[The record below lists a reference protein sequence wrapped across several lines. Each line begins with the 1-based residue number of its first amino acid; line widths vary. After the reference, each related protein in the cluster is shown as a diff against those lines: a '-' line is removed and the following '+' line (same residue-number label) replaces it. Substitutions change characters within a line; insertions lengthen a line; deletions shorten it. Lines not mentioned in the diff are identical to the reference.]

1 MIYFDHSATSY
12 PKPECVKRAVYESFD
27 TYGNAGRGTYALSLQ
42 ASRLIY
48 KTREYCKTFFDAPQ
62 HAPVVF
68 TSGAT
73 ESLNIII
80 KGMLQSSDHVITT
93 TLEHNS
99 VLRPLY
105 DMQKHGVELS
115 FLSCDDEGVL
125 NIEQIEEQIQNNTKM
140 LICTHA
146 SNITGNVNDVKAIGE
161 ICHKH
166 DIIFVVDAAQS
177 AGHYP
182 FSMIEDG
189 IDILCFSGHKG
200 LLSPTGIGGII
211 MKQEYIIQP
220 FISGGTGFD
229 SFSKQQPSTLPERL
243 EAGTMPIHAI
253 AGLYAGLKYIHAI
266 GVEHI
271 HKKEIELATL
281 FYERL
286 IQFPDVRVIGD
297 FKSSQRCA
305 IVSFIID
312 GYTSDEIVD
321 ILSNEY
327 DIAVRGGAH
336 CAPLIHEHFHTTKTG
351 LIRFSFGYENTEKEV
366 NTALDALRQ
375 IVSEHI

>member
-12 PKPECVKRAVYESFD
+12 PKPECVKKAMYESFD
-27 TYGNAGRGTYALSLQ
+27 VYGNAGRGTYALSLR

-48 KTREYCKTFFDAPQ
+48 KTREYCKMFFDAPQ
-62 HAPVVF
+62 HAQVVF

-80 KGMLQSSDHVITT
+80 KGMLQTSDHVITT

-105 DMQKHGVELS
+105 DMQQQGVELS
-115 FLSCDDEGVL
+115 FLSCDYKGVL
-125 NIEQIEEQIQNNTKM
+125 NIDEIEKQIQKNTKM

-146 SNITGNVNDVKAIGE
+146 SNITGNVNDIKAIGE

-166 DIIFVVDAAQS
+166 DIIFVVDVAQS

-200 LLSPTGIGGII
+200 LLSPTGIGGIV
-211 MKQEYIIQP
+211 MKQEYEIQP
-220 FISGGTGFD
+220 LISGGTGFD
-229 SFSKQQPSTLPERL
+229 SYAKKQPSTLPEHL

-253 AGLYAGLKYIHAI
+253 AGLYAGLKYIHDI
-266 GVEHI
+266 GIEQI
-271 HKKEIELATL
+271 HKKEIGLANL
-281 FYERL
+281 FYQRL
-286 IQFPDVRVIGD
+286 IQIPDVRVIGD
-297 FKSSQRCA
+297 FKSRKRCA
-305 IVSFIID
+305 IVSFMID

-321 ILSNEY
+321 ILSDEY

-336 CAPLIHEHFHTTKTG
+336 CAPLLHEYFHTTETG
-351 LIRFSFGYENTEKEV
+351 LIRFSFGYENSEKEV
-366 NTALDALRQ
+366 CIALDALQQ